1 MGQTVTTVS
10 GNSTDAG
17 AKVGVGTAHEADV
30 AALGRLWNGT
40 SVAVAGAA
48 VTVAGIGIARVM
60 AAGVLGLGFAPATA
74 TGAAAG
80 VLLPA
85 TTSVAPLETL
95 LLAAIA
101 TVHAVAAGLAASS
114 MSTSTVA
121 RATANRTAA
130 LALADGTALALA
142 RRNNGRKERWERRL
156 DGRRVVASSTSWRIA
171 TTSSIAGRIVTLA
184 LARRVVTFAL
194 ASASALSFASLAL
207 AFAASKFLDE
217 DVVAATYRI
226 VILHGGILSREG
238 VELPTVD
245 DVSMELGGVVGGHI
259 MLMMLRI
266 LIGIG
271 GSRSTEEM
279 GGLLSTLDED
289 ARLGRLGCCR

>member
-80 VLLPA
+80 LLLPA

-142 RRNNGRKERWERRL
+142 RRNNGRKERWERRV
-156 DGRRVVASSTSWRIA
+156 DGRRVATSTAWQIATSST
-171 TTSSIAGRIVTLA
+171 AGRIVTLA